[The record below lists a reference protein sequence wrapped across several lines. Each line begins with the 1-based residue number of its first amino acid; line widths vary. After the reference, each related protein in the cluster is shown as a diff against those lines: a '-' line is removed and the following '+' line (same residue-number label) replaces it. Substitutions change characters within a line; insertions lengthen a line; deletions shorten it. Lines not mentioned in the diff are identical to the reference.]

1 MTEQEYIASGL
12 ALVHLQ
18 RCIQVTGLVKI
29 SFYSRRSVFSWYQ
42 PTSVL
47 FPLFMLVLSVMCR
60 LGSRSCFPY
69 HNSFKFIYFCH
80 PSSPQSWPWCTPK
93 VSLKRH
99 LLQGMSSSVVCLS
112 CPLHP
117 PPLCGDSGAHYSV
130 CSLSHILPACLNILG
145 CLSLVCSW
153 MLPLIRNNKKKLII
167 GLVHGINIK
176 QLDDNKLFVK
186 FHQFQK

>member
-1 MTEQEYIASGL
+1 MTEQQYIAPGL

-29 SFYSRRSVFSWYQ
+29 SFYSRPSVFSWYQ

-60 LGSRSCFPY
+60 WGSRSCFPS
-69 HNSFKFIYFCH
+69 HNGFKFLYFCH

-99 LLQGMSSSVVCLS
+99 ITPGDVLLCGLLELSSASSSIM
-112 CPLHP
+112 
-117 PPLCGDSGAHYSV
+117 CGLWRSLFSLFSIPYS
-130 CSLSHILPACLNILG
+130 ACLPEHP
-145 CLSLVCSW
+145 W
-153 MLPLIRNNKKKLII
+153 MFKP
-167 GLVHGINIK
+167 GLFLNATPY
-176 QLDDNKLFVK
+176 
-186 FHQFQK
+186 